1 MNNNTKSEECIH
13 YSQVKIWK
21 HVVQC
26 SKIMHIKI
34 EFIVKM
40 YKELKAKQLEEIS
53 NEEVRMVV
61 EDIRRLLRNND
72 EEIAS
77 NQGMLSMK
85 YLFRG
90 ISIRDWFSMSFGM
103 NKYIQLNYIIN
114 KHYMN
119 FYILYWQ
126 HRNNVLHNR
135 FEQRLRI
142 IDWYKNKKEIALGGE
157 YSQVRKFILVNEF
170 NIEEKTT
177 EYIKRWVLLL
187 KEFKKK
193 VVKYKG
199 KEDIRGFCSLYI

>member
-1 MNNNTKSEECIH
+1 
-13 YSQVKIWK
+13 
-21 HVVQC
+21 
-26 SKIMHIKI
+26 MHIRI

-61 EDIRRLLRNND
+61 EDTRRLLRNNG

-90 ISIRDWFSMSFGM
+90 ISIRDWFSVSFGM
-103 NKYIQLNYIIN
+103 NKYIQLNRIIN
-114 KHYMN
+114 KHYVN

-142 IDWYKNKKEIALGGE
+142 IDWYENKKEIALGGE
-157 YSQVRKFILVNEF
+157 YSQVRKFELVNEF
-170 NIEEKTT
+170 NIEEKNRVYQEMGITL
-177 EYIKRWVLLL
+177 ERI
-187 KEFKKK
+187 
-193 VVKYKG
+193 
-199 KEDIRGFCSLYI
+199 